1 MTTSNLIELFERD
14 LNKLKTEITSYK
26 NENKLWVIEE
36 SISNSAGN
44 LCLHLI
50 GNLNY
55 FVGAV
60 LGNSDYVREREKEFN
75 DKNVP
80 KEKLTRDIDNVIII
94 VKDTLEK
101 LTSEDL
107 SKIYPINLFQKEM
120 TTENFLVAL
129 VAHLNY
135 HLGQINY
142 HRRLLDKS

>member
-1 MTTSNLIELFERD
+1 M
-14 LNKLKTEITSYK
+14 
-26 NENKLWVIEE
+26 IEE

-60 LGNSDYVREREKEFN
+60 LGNSGYVREREKEFT

-80 KEKLTRDIDNVIII
+80 KEKLVGNIEDVIVI
-94 VKDTLEK
+94 VKNTFEK
-101 LTSEDL
+101 LSADDFE
-107 SKIYPINLFQKEM
+107 KIYPVNLFQKEM
-120 TTENFLVAL
+120 TTQFFMISLVG
-129 VAHLNY
+129 HLNY

-142 HRRLLDKS
+142 HRRLLDKD